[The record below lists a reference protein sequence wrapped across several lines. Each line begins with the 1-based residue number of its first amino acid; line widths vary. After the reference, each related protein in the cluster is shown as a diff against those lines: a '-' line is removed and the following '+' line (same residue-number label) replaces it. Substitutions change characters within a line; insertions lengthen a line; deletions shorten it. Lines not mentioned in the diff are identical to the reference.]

1 MTIELSNDEVNLLMM
16 ELGYVAAAHAQK
28 EGFIPM
34 YLKKLT
40 DKIIVQTGGK
50 PYWMKEKVEVKGS
63 VVFREEPATTGQV
76 QVLKPG
82 DLK

>member
-16 ELGYVAAAHAQK
+16 ELGYVAAAHAQR

-34 YLKKLT
+34 FLKKLT

-50 PYWMKEKVEVKGS
+50 PYWIKES
-63 VVFREEPATTGQV
+63 AQVV
-76 QVLKPG
+76 KPG